1 MSEKTPHIFN
11 LPEELD
17 MGNLPFKMA
26 IDDASGQVAL
36 LLPKRGRWIFSDP
49 SDKRVHKSIYKMF
62 KTLSDR
68 IGEASDLSGE
78 APQEVLV
85 SFLTEMKLRKDQYED
100 SKKR

>member
-1 MSEKTPHIFN
+1 MSEKTPQIFN

-26 IDDASGQVAL
+26 IDDTSGQVAL
-36 LLPKRGRWIFSDP
+36 LLPKQGHWIFSDP
-49 SDKRVHKSIYKMF
+49 SDKRVYKSIYKMF

-68 IGEASDLSGE
+68 IEEASDFSGE
-78 APQEVLV
+78 APKEVLV